1 MKNVLDTCET
11 KLHLILVRFANSKV
25 SFTDMNNSR
34 KMLKESSGNLG
45 NEMDDDLEF
54 NSNYDDDDFGQVLSD
69 NDADE
74 DMIVME
80 EPIVQKP
87 PVC

>member
-1 MKNVLDTCET
+1 
-11 KLHLILVRFANSKV
+11 
-25 SFTDMNNSR
+25 
-34 KMLKESSGNLG
+34 MLKESSGNLG

-54 NSNYDDDDFGQVLSD
+54 DSNYDDDDFGQVLSD
-69 NDADE
+69 NEADE